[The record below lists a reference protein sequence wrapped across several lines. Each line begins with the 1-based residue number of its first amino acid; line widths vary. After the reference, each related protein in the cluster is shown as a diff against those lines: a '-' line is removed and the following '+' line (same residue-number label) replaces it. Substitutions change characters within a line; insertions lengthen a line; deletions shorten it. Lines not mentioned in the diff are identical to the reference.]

1 MKLNNRF
8 VVEAPEAQ
16 LWALF
21 DELERV
27 VPCMPGASYLG
38 TEGQE
43 HRVGMKVKIGAIVS
57 NFQGTVSFTHKDEQA
72 HVAIMRGA
80 AKDTGG
86 KGAASALIETRL
98 TALAPGRTQVDVTT
112 DLNMTGRLAQ
122 FGGPIVADI
131 AQRLVQ
137 QFTDNLHKAVLS
149 GQVQPDA
156 AAAATSAPSAPAM
169 PAAMMSPAAADVPAL
184 DLGAVVGRSLWR
196 LLGRYALVLI
206 AGFVLGWLTARL
218 F

>member
-8 VVEAPEAQ
+8 VVEAPAAQ

-38 TEGQE
+38 LDGQE

-57 NFQGTVSFTHKDEQA
+57 NFQGTVSFTHKDAQA
-72 HVAIMRGA
+72 RVAIMRGA

-112 DLNMTGRLAQ
+112 DLSMTGRLAQ

-137 QFTDNLHKAVLS
+137 QFTDNLHQAVLS
-149 GQVQPDA
+149 GQAQPATA
-156 AAAATSAPSAPAM
+156 AAPSAASAKS
-169 PAAMMSPAAADVPAL
+169 AAMTSTAAADIPAL
-184 DLGAVVGRSLWR
+184 DLGAVVGRSLWK
-196 LLGRYALVLI
+196 LLGRYALVLV